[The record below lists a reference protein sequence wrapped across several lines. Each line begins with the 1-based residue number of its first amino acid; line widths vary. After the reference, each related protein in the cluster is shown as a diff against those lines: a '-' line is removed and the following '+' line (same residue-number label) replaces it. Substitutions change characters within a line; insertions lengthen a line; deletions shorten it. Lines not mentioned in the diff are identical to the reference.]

1 MLNKL
6 RNEIHTNAIEK
17 GFWEDKNL
25 LGKLLLSIS
34 EICEGVEALRA
45 DKRVDYTWIDYMID
59 KGYDK
64 DIFESKI
71 KDTFEDE
78 IADTIIRLLDICGH
92 LEIDIDTHIRLKME
106 YNSSRE
112 KLHGKLF

>member
-6 RNEIHTNAIEK
+6 RNEIHDNAVEK
-17 GFWEDKNL
+17 GFWEKEDLFKSIL
-25 LGKLLLSIS
+25 LVIS
-34 EICEGVEALRA
+34 EVCEGVEALRCN
-45 DKRVDYTWIDYMID
+45 KRVGFEWIDYMIE
-59 KGYDK
+59 KGFDK
-64 DIFESKI
+64 DIFESKV

-92 LEIDIDTHIRLKME
+92 LDIDIDTHIRLKME